1 MQSAREKVIKCYKQT
16 FWAIPQAFVC
26 CQAAIAL
33 AKRGLN
39 IDRMFLFWGA
49 GGVGLSLFTAHLAAA
64 YGHRNHRYF
73 DPNIFYTDEELR
85 KVIELLAGAF
95 IFTGQEK
102 PTNTK
107 QVLQSVG

>member
-1 MQSAREKVIKCYKQT
+1 M
-16 FWAIPQAFVC
+16 
-26 CQAAIAL
+26 

-64 YGHRNHRYF
+64 YGHRNHRCF
-73 DPNIFYTDEELR
+73 DPNMFYTDEELR

-95 IFTGQEK
+95 IFSSQEK
-102 PTNTK
+102 KTRLIV
-107 QVLQSVG
+107 QEILA